1 MTQFPSPNSP
11 DFDRLRTFLQENAPQ
26 APEPA
31 PDLEMQL
38 MSAIDTL
45 PQDRPQRLQKRWWI
59 LSAAIVTGLGL
70 LWGGRAWQMAQNSD
84 PVPSETELLALQ
96 NFVED
101 TWGIVGYVDTTDTWN
116 TTPWLTLN
124 RTDSL

>member
-31 PDLEMQL
+31 PDLEIQL
-38 MSAIDTL
+38 MSAIDAL
-45 PQDRPQRLQKRWWI
+45 PQDQPQRIQKRWWI

-70 LWGGRAWQMAQNSD
+70 LWGGRSWQMAQYSK
-84 PVPSETELLALQ
+84 PAPSETELLALQ

-101 TWGIVGYVDTTDTWN
+101 TWGIVGYVDTTETWN
-116 TTPWLTLN
+116 TTPWLALN
-124 RTDSL
+124 HTDSL

>member
-1 MTQFPSPNSP
+1 
-11 DFDRLRTFLQENAPQ
+11 
-26 APEPA
+26 
-31 PDLEMQL
+31 MQL